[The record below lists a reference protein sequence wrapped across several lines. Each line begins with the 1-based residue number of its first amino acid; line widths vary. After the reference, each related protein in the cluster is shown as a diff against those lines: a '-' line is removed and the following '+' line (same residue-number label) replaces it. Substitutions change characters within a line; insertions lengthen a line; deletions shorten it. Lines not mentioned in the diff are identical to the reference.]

1 MKPVEETASIQKQIA
16 ELEKKLA
23 DTRARVPKH
32 SVPAAVIAQ
41 IDELDEELERLRSRK
56 QESLREQI
64 ASTEKRLADVRA
76 RVPKH
81 DVPAALVQEMD
92 ELDEEL
98 AHLRSLL
105 DTAP

>member
-1 MKPVEETASIQKQIA
+1 MKPGEETTSIQKQIA
-16 ELEKKLA
+16 ELEKQLA

-56 QESLREQI
+56 QESLHAQI

-81 DVPAALVQEMD
+81 DIPAALVQEMD

>member
-1 MKPVEETASIQKQIA
+1 MESVEETTSLQEQIA
-16 ELEKKLA
+16 EVEKKLA

-56 QESLREQI
+56 QASLREQI
-64 ASTEKRLADVRA
+64 ATTQKQLADVRA

-81 DVPAALVQEMD
+81 DIPAALVQEID

-98 AHLRSLL
+98 ARLRAML
-105 DTAP
+105 DPAP

>member
-1 MKPVEETASIQKQIA
+1 MKPVEGTTSIQKQIE

-56 QESLREQI
+56 QESLLEQI
-64 ASTEKRLADVRA
+64 ASTEKRLADVSS

-81 DVPAALVQEMD
+81 DLPAALVQEMD